1 MLAIKY
7 TPSIFLISV
16 YISLLQQDIWYVT
29 VGLFK
34 NWKQFLSVTYS
45 VFIGAG
51 VRHLRILILDL
62 YIQEVP
68 TKHPREKNLK
78 PRKNDGTLVREPRY
92 HETHGI

>member
-16 YISLLQQDIWYVT
+16 YISLLQQDIWYVK
-29 VGLFK
+29 VGVFK

-51 VRHLRILILDL
+51 V
-62 YIQEVP
+62 
-68 TKHPREKNLK
+68 
-78 PRKNDGTLVREPRY
+78 
-92 HETHGI
+92 